1 MAAACGCGRG
11 AGAAAAGHA
20 DGLAAAALF
29 GRGWSYTYDD
39 CIFHPGF
46 IDFGADQVDL
56 TGRVTRGIRLRT
68 PVVSSP
74 MDTVTEAGMASAM
87 AAVGGM
93 GFIHYNNKPEEQAA
107 QVAKAKTLTAGFVE
121 DPICFTPDH
130 TVMDVLRLRE
140 SSGSVSACITEDGC
154 VGSRLLGVVT
164 GSDVDFDEDLTRP
177 LRDVMTVD
185 VVTAPEACTRD
196 EAVLALRACKK
207 SILPLVNDASE
218 LTGLACR
225 SALKRVCGY
234 PPLGPPSMGVDGRV
248 LVGAAIGTREA
259 DRVRLELVVKAGV
272 NAVILDSSQGH
283 STYQME
289 MLAHVKRMQPELE
302 VIAGNVVTARQAR
315 HLIEAGADGLR
326 VGMGSGSICTTQEV
340 CAVGRGQATAVYSI
354 AQVAA
359 AMDVPIL
366 ADGGIANSGHIVK
379 ALALGASCVMCGSFL
394 AGTSETPGQ
403 YFTKDGQ
410 RLKRFR
416 GMGSLEAQEKGSD
429 ARYLGDQSKLK
440 VAQGVA
446 GAVADKGSVLCLVP
460 YTMQAVKQLPEL
472 ACHFLEAQGFQDLGV
487 RDLPAA
493 RAALDA
499 GDIRLEVRTGAAQM
513 EGGIHGLVFYDKRRF

>member
-1 MAAACGCGRG
+1 M
-11 AGAAAAGHA
+11 
-20 DGLAAAALF
+20 D
-29 GRGWSYTYDD
+29 
-39 CIFHPGF
+39 
-46 IDFGADQVDL
+46 
-56 TGRVTRGIRLRT
+56 TGRDPSRPLSPSNQDFILRET
-68 PVVSSP
+68 CNCNGLGQLQSLWWLWAA
-74 MDTVTEAGMASAM
+74 VTEAGMASAM

-121 DPICFTPDH
+121 DPVCFTPDH

-140 SSGSVSACITEDGC
+140 SSGSVSACITQDGC
-154 VGSRLLGVVT
+154 MGSRLLGVVT

-185 VVTAPEACTRD
+185 VVTAPETCTRD
-196 EAVLALRACKK
+196 QAVLALRACKK
-207 SILPLVNDASE
+207 SILPLVNDTLE
-218 LTGLACR
+218 LTGIVHCGVLYAGLACR
-225 SALKRVCGY
+225 SALKRVCRF

-259 DRVRLELVVKAGV
+259 DKVRLELLVKAGV

-289 MLAHVKRMQPELE
+289 MLAHIKRTQPMELE

-340 CAVGRGQATAVYSI
+340 CAVGRGQATAVYST

-359 AMDVPIL
+359 AMDVPII

-446 GAVADKGSVLCLVP
+446 GAVADKGSVFCLVP
-460 YTMQAVKQLPEL
+460 YTMQAVK
-472 ACHFLEAQGFQDLGV
+472 QGFQDLGV

>member
-1 MAAACGCGRG
+1 
-11 AGAAAAGHA
+11 
-20 DGLAAAALF
+20 
-29 GRGWSYTYDD
+29 
-39 CIFHPGF
+39 
-46 IDFGADQVDL
+46 
-56 TGRVTRGIRLRT
+56 
-68 PVVSSP
+68 

-107 QVAKAKTLTAGFVE
+107 QVAKAKTLTAGFVV
-121 DPICFTPDH
+121 DPVCFTPDH
-130 TVMDVLRLRE
+130 TVMDALRIRE
-140 SSGSVSACITEDGC
+140 SSGSVSACITQDGC

-177 LRDVMTVD
+177 LRDVMTAD

-218 LTGLACR
+218 LTGMVSMAVRFEKSLRVPSTWAALNGSRWPGACGCR
-225 SALKRVCGY
+225 HRHQLNLDNG
-234 PPLGPPSMGVDGRV
+234 
-248 LVGAAIGTREA
+248 REA
-259 DRVRLELVVKAGV
+259 DKVRLELLVKAGV

-289 MLAHVKRMQPELE
+289 MLAHVKRTQPMELE

-340 CAVGRGQATAVYSI
+340 CAVGRGQATAVYST

-359 AMDVPIL
+359 AMDVPII

-446 GAVADKGSVLCLVP
+446 GAVADKGSVFCLVP
-460 YTMQAVKQLPEL
+460 YTMQAVK
-472 ACHFLEAQGFQDLGV
+472 QGFQDLGV

-493 RAALDA
+493 RAALNA
-499 GDIRLEVRTGAAQM
+499 GDIRLEVRTGAAQV